1 MGDAVVME
9 IQQVLS
15 AILSDEHLGALL
27 KPIRAS
33 PHRDEVPRTAR
44 AARASREAQMV
55 SPQERLEW

>member
-33 PHRDEVPRTAR
+33 PHRHEVPGT
-44 AARASREAQMV
+44 ARASREAQMV